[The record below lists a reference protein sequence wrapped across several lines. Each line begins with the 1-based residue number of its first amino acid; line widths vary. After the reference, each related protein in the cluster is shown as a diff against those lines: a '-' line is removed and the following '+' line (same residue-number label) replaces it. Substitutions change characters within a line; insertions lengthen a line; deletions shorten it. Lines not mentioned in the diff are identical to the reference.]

1 MHKRI
6 ALKTLAIATI
16 ASLSTTAWTADVFPS
31 KVIKIVVLYAAG
43 GTIDQMAR
51 ILAPKLGT
59 LLKQSVMV
67 DNRVGAGTTIGADH
81 VLRSDPDG
89 HTIFMGSNAAFTI
102 SPQLLAKTP
111 YDPLKNFAAIGT
123 IASFPNLILVKPD
136 SPFKTLADVVD
147 AAKKSPGSLSYASFG
162 IGSTAEISGEA
173 IKAAAKADITEVPY
187 KSGAQCVQAILSGE
201 VSLGFDTAVGSVSRV
216 KSGQLRAIAV
226 TSAKRYGELPQVPSI
241 TEAGFPSAEMVAW
254 VATFVPAN
262 TPVAAQ
268 KTLAARQRRTANAR

>member
-31 KVIKIVVLYAAG
+31 KVIKIVVPYAAG

-147 AAKKSPGSLSYASFG
+147 AAKMGAHV
-162 IGSTAEISGEA
+162 STLPPNVLRQLFKHVLTDNGL
-173 IKAAAKADITEVPY
+173 KAFLDDWAKTGQ
-187 KSGAQCVQAILSGE
+187 SIL
-201 VSLGFDTAVGSVSRV
+201 
-216 KSGQLRAIAV
+216 
-226 TSAKRYGELPQVPSI
+226 
-241 TEAGFPSAEMVAW
+241 
-254 VATFVPAN
+254 
-262 TPVAAQ
+262 
-268 KTLAARQRRTANAR
+268 